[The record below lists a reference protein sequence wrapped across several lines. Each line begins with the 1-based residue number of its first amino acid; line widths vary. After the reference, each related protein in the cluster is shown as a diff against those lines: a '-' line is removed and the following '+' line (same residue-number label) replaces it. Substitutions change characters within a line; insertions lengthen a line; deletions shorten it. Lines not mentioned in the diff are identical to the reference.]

1 VSLLETA
8 ASRPQRRPA
17 PGGARGDGRADAAVV
32 AGLLLVALLA
42 YGSYAL
48 RGGFYSDDWN
58 FAADYEAESAD
69 GFFAGV
75 ANLLETSVS
84 RPVGTV
90 YAALRSEL
98 FGVDPTGHLVL
109 AAALGLALAVLFY
122 AVLRALGT
130 QPLHAA
136 PIALLTLLFPLADST
151 RLWATGSAA
160 NLAVCL
166 YLAGV
171 LLAFAALRHRGP
183 AAVAMHAG
191 SVALYAASVMTY
203 EFTLVPVLLS
213 VLLYWRSAP
222 GRAAITRW
230 AVDVVAMVAVLALAT
245 AQTTVPR
252 EPISALPERVAEV
265 TAGALSV
272 VSWSVFPVGG
282 TSDLSVARLVGGL
295 IVVAVLGAALARLRN
310 GARAGELRPWL
321 IVAAVATAV
330 IAAGYLVLLP
340 AAGYNPAHRG
350 IANRVNGFSAL
361 GVAAL
366 VYALVML
373 AALQLGDR
381 LRRPAAP
388 IAVTLTAL
396 LVVGY
401 AVRLQ
406 SDERDWRDAA
416 GAQERVLARLAG
428 TRPPPAGGGLA
439 AFHVPDFTAPGV
451 PVFHQSWDL
460 TGALQL
466 LWDDYSLQAYPV
478 NNGRTAACAA
488 SDLEV
493 TGGDETARLPYGRTR
508 FFDGASGRSAPIR
521 SRADCRAWVDTG
533 RPREPRS

>member
-1 VSLLETA
+1 
-8 ASRPQRRPA
+8 
-17 PGGARGDGRADAAVV
+17 V
-32 AGLLLVALLA
+32 AGLIVVALVA
-42 YGSYAL
+42 YGPYMF

-69 GFFAGV
+69 GFLAGL
-75 ANLLETSVS
+75 ANLLEISVS

-90 YAALRSEL
+90 YAAARSEL
-98 FGVDPTGHLVL
+98 FGLDPTGHLVL
-109 AAALGLALAVLFY
+109 AAALGLAVAVLFY
-122 AVLRALGT
+122 AVLRALGMR
-130 QPLHAA
+130 PFHAA

-171 LLAFAALRHRGP
+171 LLAFAALRRRGP
-183 AAVAMHAG
+183 AAVAMHAA

-213 VLLYWRSAP
+213 ALLYWHRVP
-222 GRAAITRW
+222 GRAAIRRW
-230 AVDVVAMVAVLALAT
+230 IIDVVAMVAVLGLAT

-252 EPISALPERVAEV
+252 EPISALPERAIEV

-282 TSDLSVARLVGGL
+282 TSDFSPARLVGGL
-295 IVVAVLGAALARLRN
+295 IVVAVLGTALARLRR
-310 GARAGELRPWL
+310 GGRAAELRPWL
-321 IVAAVATAV
+321 ITAAVATAV
-330 IAAGYLVLLP
+330 IAAGYLVLLL

-361 GVAAL
+361 GIAAL

-373 AALQLGDR
+373 GALQLGDR

-388 IAVTLTAL
+388 IALALTAL
-396 LVVGY
+396 LAVGY

-406 SDERDWRDAA
+406 SDERNWRDAA
-416 GAQERVLARLAG
+416 DAQERVLEDLAD

-439 AFHVPDFTAPGV
+439 AFHVPAFTAPGV

-460 TGALQL
+460 TGALRL
-466 LWDDYSLQAYPV
+466 LWGDYSLRAYPV
-478 NNGRTAACAA
+478 NNGRTMVCAA
-488 SDLEV
+488 VDVEV
-493 TGGDETARLPYGRTR
+493 FGDDETAQLPYGRTR
-508 FFDGASGRSAPIR
+508 FFDAANGRSAPIR
-521 SRADCRAWVDTG
+521 SRAGCRAWVETG
-533 RPREPRS
+533 RRREPRS